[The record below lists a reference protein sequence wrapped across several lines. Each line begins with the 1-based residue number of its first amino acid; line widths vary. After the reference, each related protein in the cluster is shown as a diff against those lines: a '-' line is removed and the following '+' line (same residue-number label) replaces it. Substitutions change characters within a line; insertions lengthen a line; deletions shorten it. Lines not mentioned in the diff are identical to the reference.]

1 MGKTS
6 TAKGKSQKK
15 AVKASHAA
23 SPAPASEPFEHHVRA
38 RAYSIWIEEGRPEG
52 RAHAHWQRAH
62 HELQNE
68 ARS

>member
-1 MGKTS
+1 MAKTS
-6 TAKGKSQKK
+6 TAKGKKQKK
-15 AVKASHAA
+15 AAKTSAVP
-23 SPAPASEPFEHHVRA
+23 SPAPTSEPFEHYVRE

-68 ARS
+68 AQS